1 MSTEQ
6 LTEERV
12 AAILQ
17 ECKLALLSGEPVD
30 LRALG
35 FWRVVRAVKHHPEWV
50 DQFAESIGEVDRAA
64 FLRRVQPVYPVPLGA
79 ALLATGTVLGLG
91 LTALSFDVSAKWRG
105 LTLLAG
111 IGALLGS
118 THGLTHFLV
127 GKLEGMSFVGWF
139 LNGPLKVEPT
149 IKIDQATYLK
159 TPPEQRAWMHASGAI
174 VTKLIPF
181 AGLALG
187 IAARVP
193 LWTKV
198 LLGLIGLFQI
208 ITDLLFSTKSG
219 DWARFKR
226 EMRLANRLASDR
238 GHQD

>member
-1 MSTEQ
+1 VSTEQ
-6 LTEERV
+6 LTEEQV

-17 ECKLALLSGEPVD
+17 DCKLAFLGGEPVD

-35 FWRVVRAVKHHPEWV
+35 FWRVVRAVKRHPEWI

-64 FLRRVQPVYPVPLGA
+64 FLRKVQPVYPVPLGA
-79 ALLATGTVLGLG
+79 ALLATGTALGLG
-91 LTALSFDVSAKWRG
+91 LTALTFDVSEKWRG

-111 IGALLGS
+111 VGALLGS

-139 LNGPLKVEPT
+139 LDGPLKVEPSLKT
-149 IKIDQATYLK
+149 DVASYLK
-159 TPPEQRAWMHASGAI
+159 TPPEKRAWMHASGAI

-193 LWTKV
+193 FWAKA
-198 LLGLIGLFQI
+198 LLGLIGVFQI
-208 ITDLLFSTKSG
+208 VTDVLFSTKNG

-226 EMRLANRLASDR
+226 EMRLADR
-238 GHQD
+238 